1 MHEVAAIQAAVR
13 MAIAYM
19 RTAGASRVTNVHL
32 SVAVSGHVTEDVVR
46 QYFTL
51 FTATTPAAGATLT
64 IIWLPATYRCLGCQT
79 TFQSL
84 QPAVE
89 ALCPTC
95 GDIAVEIDHQDVCTV
110 SAIDVA
116 FDETTTSGKERLNTD
131 KMLGAEVSPWQA

>member
-1 MHEVAAIQAAVR
+1 MHEVAAMQAAVR
-13 MAIAYM
+13 TTIAYM
-19 RTAGASRVTNVHL
+19 RAAGASRVTNVQL
-32 SVAVSGHVTEDVVR
+32 AVSVSGHVTEDVVR

-64 IIWLPATYRCLGCQT
+64 IIWLPTTYRCLGCRT

-84 QPAVE
+84 QPALE

-95 GDIAVEIDHQDVCTV
+95 GDMALEIDHQDVCTV

-116 FDETTTSGKERLNTD
+116 FDENTTPGKERLNTD